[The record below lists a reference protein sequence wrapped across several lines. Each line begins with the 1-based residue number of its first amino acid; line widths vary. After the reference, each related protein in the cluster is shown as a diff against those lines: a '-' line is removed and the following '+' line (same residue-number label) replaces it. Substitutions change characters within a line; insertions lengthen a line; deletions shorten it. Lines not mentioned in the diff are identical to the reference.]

1 MAVNGSSRKVYLR
14 STDNSTKTVIGGEMS
29 NSLTVNGVIIDVS
42 DKDSNWAQ
50 NIVGQKSWTLSAT
63 FNAKTDTASPQKT
76 LFDALVG
83 GTEVKLFIGELNGTE
98 VSGYRGVAVI
108 ESISESN
115 EKDGSVTRDISFVGN
130 GELEKIDAV

>member
-83 GTEVKLFIGELNGTE
+83 GTEVKLFIGEINGTE

-130 GELEKIDAV
+130 GELEKID

>member
-63 FNAKTDTASPQKT
+63 FNAKTDTASPQNT

-83 GTEVKLFIGELNGTE
+83 GTEVKLFIGEINGTE
-98 VSGYRGVAVI
+98 VSGYRGIAVI

-130 GELEKIDAV
+130 GELEKID

>member
-83 GTEVKLFIGELNGTE
+83 GTEVKLFIGEINGTE

-130 GELEKIDAV
+130 GELETID